1 MVGIDCYETQF
12 HHVNRHPTVDISKP
26 SCWGVT
32 VTFDGKV
39 VALDTRNDGD
49 GFRHVLSSL

>member
-12 HHVNRHPTVDISKP
+12 RHVNRHPTVDISKP

-32 VTFDGKV
+32 VTFDGKAA
-39 VALDTRNDGD
+39 ALDTINDGD